1 MYLNKCQYVLNF
13 CYTYR
18 WLIHYLDFTKKQGKT
33 TKKTCERYENFS
45 EKKKKKISCYIVK
58 DVETFSQWKAFCM
71 YVRFMGG
78 GALNWGLKLEPKVLE
93 TLNLARS
100 ILFISSFQK
109 HV

>member
-1 MYLNKCQYVLNF
+1 
-13 CYTYR
+13 
-18 WLIHYLDFTKKQGKT
+18 
-33 TKKTCERYENFS
+33 
-45 EKKKKKISCYIVK
+45 
-58 DVETFSQWKAFCM
+58 M